1 MKKLL
6 WYFLHRLK
14 DLHSNNNLRKFG
26 IILMD
31 VFFQFFEVI
40 YHIFYIS
47 NFYIFSRTK
56 EIETIEN
63 GKSCIYTLRLI
74 GPILYPGECD
84 VMAQPWK
91 YCIIFS
97 QMHFVTLSMYLYMTC
112 IKIWNHPNLI
122 IYKFFAWL
130 GLDVDS

>member
-1 MKKLL
+1 MFLSYIGLWSVINNAGIAIGGPLDWQSLDDMKKLL

-84 VMAQPWK
+84 VMA
-91 YCIIFS
+91 
-97 QMHFVTLSMYLYMTC
+97 
-112 IKIWNHPNLI
+112 HP
-122 IYKFFAWL
+122 
-130 GLDVDS
+130 